1 MTFHYRRRCTG
12 SAPLTAPQGLC
23 NTKSLQPLTPQSR
36 MPSAALKAC
45 PQRPALRGSS
55 AVKLRM
61 CRSGG
66 DVNGASRTIASYAAR
81 RKPIRCLRQAY
92 RLLAQL
98 FGTRASHSLVMDER
112 DAVPSAAGELKVQI
126 TEVSILI
133 VRYVRCHYVD
143 RCEAQHSSNPHMD
156 TGTMHTL
163 CKSHR
168 PMNCWSPDMARR
180 VHGHVDVRIRAL
192 LLCILDE
199 GRPRKDRHRQ
209 K

>member
-36 MPSAALKAC
+36 MPSAALKGAH
-45 PQRPALRGSS
+45 RG
-55 AVKLRM
+55 LP
-61 CRSGG
+61 CG
-66 DVNGASRTIASYAAR
+66 AR
-81 RKPIRCLRQAY
+81 RLLSSECAEAVETSMARAEQLGHTQPSGSRCNVCDRRIACLHSSS
-92 RLLAQL
+92 
-98 FGTRASHSLVMDER
+98 GPGHSLVMDER

-126 TEVSILI
+126 TEVSVLI